1 MKVQSLFSMPNFQ
14 PTAALFSSALFT
26 VPLKISQWQL
36 WQRMFYIS
44 QGYILFLT
52 WKRTENSKARQ
63 NLTIEDAKFFFFC
76 NIYLLYSKKN
86 FEYITLH
93 YFTCSIR
100 CTFSKIKKKTWL
112 ASPVTFPSKKLNLIS
127 KDWQRHNFNYIS
139 QFATGKEVKVLISP
153 QLRTAKNCKK
163 H

>member
-63 NLTIEDAKFFFFC
+63 NLTHWRCKI
-76 NIYLLYSKKN
+76 LLFLQHLFVIFKKKLWIH
-86 FEYITLH
+86 YIAL
-93 YFTCSIR
+93 FTCSIR
-100 CTFSKIKKKTWL
+100 CTFSKIKKKHDW
-112 ASPVTFPSKKLNLIS
+112 PVLLHFQARSWILYRKTDKGITLTTYPNLQLEKKSK
-127 KDWQRHNFNYIS
+127 
-139 QFATGKEVKVLISP
+139 
-153 QLRTAKNCKK
+153 C
-163 H
+163 

>member
-63 NLTIEDAKFFFFC
+63 NLTHWRCKI
-76 NIYLLYSKKN
+76 LLFLQHLFVIFKKKLWIHYIAL
-86 FEYITLH
+86 FYMYHKMYIFKDKKKKHDWPVLLHFQARSWILYRKTDKGITLTT
-93 YFTCSIR
+93 YPNLQLEKK
-100 CTFSKIKKKTWL
+100 SK
-112 ASPVTFPSKKLNLIS
+112 
-127 KDWQRHNFNYIS
+127 
-139 QFATGKEVKVLISP
+139 
-153 QLRTAKNCKK
+153 C
-163 H
+163 